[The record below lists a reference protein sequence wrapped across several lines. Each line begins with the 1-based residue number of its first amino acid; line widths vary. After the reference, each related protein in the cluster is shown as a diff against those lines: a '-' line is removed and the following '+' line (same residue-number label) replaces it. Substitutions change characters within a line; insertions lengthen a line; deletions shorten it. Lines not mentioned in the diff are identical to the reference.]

1 MIKKEHLAAK
11 IFRNL
16 TWHFRGRA
24 NEIFLTFDD
33 GPTPEITPWVLSV
46 LEDYNAKATFFCL
59 GSKVKNNPEIY
70 HQILKSGH
78 VTGNHTYSHLSGW
91 KTPNQKYYDDIKKA
105 SAFIDSKLFRPP
117 YGRIS
122 PLQLKN
128 LKKEYQIIMWDVL
141 SDDYHPKTS
150 PQKCFKNIVNY
161 AKPGSIIVFHDNE
174 KAIVNLKYALPEILK
189 YFSEQGFVFKSID
202 SSF

>member
-70 HQILKSGH
+70 YQILKSGH

-141 SDDYHPKTS
+141 SYDYHPKTS
-150 PQKCFKNIVNY
+150 PQKCLKNIINH
-161 AKPGSIIVFHDNE
+161 AKFGSIIVFHDNE
-174 KAIVNLKYALPEILK
+174 KAKVNLKYVLPRVLQHFTNLG
-189 YFSEQGFVFKSID
+189 FSFNPIVY
-202 SSF
+202 